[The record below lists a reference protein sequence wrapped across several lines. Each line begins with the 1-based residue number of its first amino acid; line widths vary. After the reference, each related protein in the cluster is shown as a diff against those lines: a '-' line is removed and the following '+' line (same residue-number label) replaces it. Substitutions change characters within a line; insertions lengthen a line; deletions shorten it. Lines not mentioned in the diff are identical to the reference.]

1 MQNGSF
7 LASLTTALADTV
19 PDADL
24 LRRFADDGDGAAF
37 ELLVRRYAGVVWA
50 ACRAVLPTD
59 RHAAEDAFQATF
71 LVLARKAGA
80 ARAETVAGFLYRV
93 AFNAARRVKK
103 RAPTSGAM
111 PDERPAPPSA
121 DPLVETEQAVAVAEE
136 VALLAEKFR
145 LPVLLCFFDG
155 CTHTEAA
162 ARLGWSVGTVASR
175 LSRAKDRLRVRLTR
189 RGFALPAVA
198 AAAVPIGAVRA
209 AVDTTATPSAVSP
222 AVAELTREVLAAMM
236 SRTTKLLWAA
246 GLILAVAG
254 TPVLVGALN
263 GEPNEPKKGD
273 KPAAKQP
280 PANDRGLPPTEFPDI
295 LVKEPKKLAGEE
307 EWTPEERDEY
317 LKQFAPPEMPKPLP
331 TDKPLVKLAKA
342 KLKAV
347 AEAQRQLL
355 VRVNGGINTS
365 GEFINYCVLSE
376 SLTAAA
382 DLAVEKPAER
392 LKWYEHRLL
401 LMKMSEKYYA
411 ARSNARDP
419 NDPPEQKGIDAPYL
433 LPFASVARLDAE
445 IALVKLKELIGK

>member
-1 MQNGSF
+1 MQHGSF
-7 LASLTTALADTV
+7 LTTLTTALADTV

-24 LRRFADDGDGAAF
+24 LRRYDGDGAAF

-50 ACRAVLPTD
+50 ACRAVLPAD

-71 LVLARKAGA
+71 LVLARRAGSL
-80 ARAETVAGFLYRV
+80 RAETIAGFLYRV

-103 RAPTSGAM
+103 RAPTSAGM
-111 PDERPAPPSA
+111 PAERPAPPTA

-175 LSRAKDRLRVRLTR
+175 LSRAKDRLRERLTR

-198 AAAVPIGAVRA
+198 AATVPIGAVRA
-209 AVDTTATPSAVSP
+209 AVETTASPSAVSP

-246 GLILAVAG
+246 GLMLAMVG
-254 TPVLVGALN
+254 TPVLVGALA
-263 GEPNEPKKGD
+263 GDPNEEKKGGQ
-273 KPAAKQP
+273 PVAKQQ
-280 PANDRGLPPTEFPDI
+280 PADDRGLPPTEFPDI
-295 LVKEPKKLAGEE
+295 RVKEPKQLAGEE
-307 EWTPEERDEY
+307 ERTPEERDEH
-317 LKQFAPPEMPKPLP
+317 LKQFAPPQMPKPLP
-331 TDKPLVKLAKA
+331 TDKPVVKLAKA

-347 AEAQRQLL
+347 AEAQRAYL
-355 VRVNGGINTS
+355 VRVDSGINTA
-365 GEFINYCVLSE
+365 GGFVTYCVLSE

-382 DLAVEKPAER
+382 DLAFEKPAER

-401 LMKMSEKYYA
+401 LMKLTEEYYA
-411 ARSNARDP
+411 ARSNVRDP
-419 NDPPEQKGIDAPYL
+419 NDPPEKKGIDAPYL

>member
-1 MQNGSF
+1 MRNGSF

-80 ARAETVAGFLYRV
+80 LRAETVAGFLYRV

-111 PDERPAPPSA
+111 PDERPAPPIA

-209 AVDTTATPSAVSP
+209 AVETTATPSAVSP

-254 TPVLVGALN
+254 TPVLVGALA
-263 GEPNEPKKGD
+263 GDPNEEKKGGQ
-273 KPAAKQP
+273 PVAKQP
-280 PANDRGLPPTEFPDI
+280 AADRGLPPTEFPDI
-295 LVKEPKKLAGEE
+295 RVKEPKQVAKGEE
-307 EWTPEERDEY
+307 RTEEERDED

-331 TDKPLVKLAKA
+331 ADKPVVRLAKA

-347 AEAQRQLL
+347 AEAQRRFLG
-355 VRVNGGINTS
+355 RVNGGINTA
-365 GEFINYCVLSE
+365 GEFVNYVDLAV

-382 DLAVEKPAER
+382 DLAFEKPADR

-401 LMKMSEKYYA
+401 LMKMSEEYYA

-419 NDPPEQKGIDAPYL
+419 LDSPDKKGIDPPYL